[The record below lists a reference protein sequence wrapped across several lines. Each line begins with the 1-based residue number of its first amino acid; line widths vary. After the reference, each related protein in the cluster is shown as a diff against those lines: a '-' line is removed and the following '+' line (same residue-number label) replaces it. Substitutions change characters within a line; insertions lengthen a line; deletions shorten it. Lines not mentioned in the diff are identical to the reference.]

1 MNPDLVLRLAEPA
14 EQLSDRQLQD
24 LMYRP
29 DQLDL
34 ATKATVRC
42 WSADA
47 DPDDWSPPVADSK
60 IEDWYAA
67 AQCEGCQL
75 RAVCLEYSLRF
86 PQEGIW
92 GGVAPLPRAKARQ
105 ERLERER
112 VAAKAR
118 PAADQSLIE
127 GLADLNRAMVNAHG
141 DAGELPRQVAS

>member
-1 MNPDLVLRLAEPA
+1 MNPDMVLRIAEPA

-29 DQLDL
+29 DQLDP

-47 DPDDWSPPVADSK
+47 DADDWSPPVADSK

-75 RAVCLEYSLRF
+75 RAICLEYSLRF

-92 GGVAPLPRAKARQ
+92 GGVAPLARNHAV
-105 ERLERER
+105 RLRREHER
-112 VAAKAR
+112 VAAAAR
-118 PAADQSLIE
+118 PTVDQSLIE
-127 GLADLNRAMVNAHG
+127 GLADLNRALDNALS
-141 DAGELPRQVAS
+141 DAGEPPRQVAS